1 MLEQIQ
7 MKQFCDLRKQVIAR
21 EYRHLNEEQR
31 KGVLTT
37 EGPLLLLAGAGSGKT
52 TVLIN
57 RIANLM
63 KYGCGSD
70 SNEVPDWVKP
80 EDLTYLAEYRKR
92 PEESQRQRAEML
104 CKLHPAV
111 PWSILA
117 ITFTNKA
124 AGELKERLERM
135 LGPAANDVWAATFH
149 SACVR
154 ILRRDIDRLGFSN
167 SFTIYDT
174 DDSIRVIKEIL
185 KALNLDEKSYAP
197 RTVLGYISRAKDR
210 MLLAGDYL
218 AECKKSGDVRQEQ
231 IAKLYREY
239 ERRLWEADA
248 LDFDDLILHTVRL
261 LLEQPEAREYW
272 QNKFRYVLIDEY
284 QDTNHL
290 QYLLASTLA
299 GKWENICVVGD
310 DDQSIYRFRGATIE
324 NILDFE
330 KQYRGARVIRL
341 EQNYRSTKNILEAAN
356 AVIHNNRG
364 RKGKELWTDHE
375 SGDKLKL
382 YMAMN
387 ESDEAQYVA
396 AQIMAGISQG
406 RQWQDHAVL
415 YRMNAQSNAM
425 EYAFKRNG
433 IPYRIIGG
441 TRFFDRAEVKDMLA
455 YLCVIN
461 NPADD
466 LRLRRVINKPARGIG
481 TRTIDQASAIAAA
494 EGVALFEVVRH
505 AKRYPELQRSSV
517 KLEKFVTLIETL
529 QKQAEELEL
538 ADFYEEVLGATG
550 YIAALEAKNTVE
562 NRTRIENA
570 QELRSSIQSYVE
582 GAEEPAL
589 HGFLDEVALYT
600 NLDSADSSENCV
612 VMMTMHAAKGLEF
625 PRVFIV
631 GMEEGIFPGSR
642 SIGEAEELEE
652 ERRLCY
658 VALTRAEEQLY
669 LTCANQRMLFGH
681 TMSNMPS
688 RFADEIPDRY
698 LDRIGKPRQE
708 HAEERE
714 YGGRLQGEYQE
725 RQDYYAQRRS
735 ERRDFGGSYSA
746 PSAQSGGGG
755 SAGKPIGGGI
765 SIGGRGKGKPV
776 QQSGRSRPAT
786 QQPALLGKYQKGQM
800 VRHTAFGD
808 GMIVAVTPM
817 GGDALLEVAFD
828 GIGTKK
834 LMLKAASQ
842 HMEKR

>member
-1 MLEQIQ
+1 MLEQTQI
-7 MKQFCDLRKQVIAR
+7 KQFSNLRKQVIAK
-21 EYRHLNEEQR
+21 EYSHLNGEQR

-52 TVLIN
+52 TVLIH
-57 RIANLM
+57 RIANLI

-70 SNEVPDWVKP
+70 SNEVSDWVTP
-80 EDLTYLAEYRKR
+80 EDLRYLEEYVQK
-92 PEESQRQRAEML
+92 PEESKRQRAEML
-104 CKLHPAV
+104 CKVRPVA

-135 LGPAANDVWAATFH
+135 LGPEATDIWAATFH

-154 ILRRDIDRLGFSN
+154 ILRRDIDQLGFSN

-174 DDSIRVIKEIL
+174 DDSIRVVKEIL
-185 KALNLDEKSYAP
+185 KAFNLDDKAYPP

-210 MLLAGDYL
+210 MLLSGDYL
-218 AECKKSGDVRQEQ
+218 AECKKTGDFRQKE
-231 IAKLYREY
+231 IGKIYREY

-248 LDFDDLILHTVRL
+248 LDFDDLIFHTVRL
-261 LLEQPEAREYW
+261 LLEHSEVREYW

-299 GKWENICVVGD
+299 GKWKNICVVGD

-324 NILDFE
+324 NILEFE
-330 KQYRGARVIRL
+330 NQYPSARVIRL
-341 EQNYRSTKNILEAAN
+341 EQNYRSTKNILESAN
-356 AVIHNNRG
+356 AVIRNNRG
-364 RKGKELWTDHE
+364 RKGKKLWTEHG
-375 SGDKLKL
+375 SGDQIKL

-396 AQIMAGISQG
+396 AQILAGISQG
-406 RQWQDHAVL
+406 RRWQDHAVL

-441 TRFFDRAEVKDMLA
+441 TRFFDRAEVKDMLG

-466 LRLRRVINKPARGIG
+466 LRLRRIINRPVRGIG
-481 TRTIDQASAIAAA
+481 TKTVEQASEIAAA
-494 EGVALFEVVRH
+494 NGIALFEVICH
-505 AKRYPELQRSSV
+505 AKRYPELQRSSL
-517 KLEKFVTLIETL
+517 KLEQFAMMMKTL
-529 QKQAEELEL
+529 QKQAKELEL
-538 ADFYEEVLGATG
+538 ADFYEAVLRETG
-550 YIAALEAKNTVE
+550 YIAALEVKNTVE

-570 QELRSSIQSYVE
+570 RELHSSIQSYVE
-582 GAEEPAL
+582 GAEEPSL
-589 HGFLDEVALYT
+589 NGFLDEVALYT
-600 NLDSADSSENCV
+600 DLDHADSSENCV
-612 VMMTMHAAKGLEF
+612 MMMTMHAAKGLEF
-625 PRVFIV
+625 PRVFLV
-631 GMEEGIFPGSR
+631 GMEEGIFPGIR

-658 VALTRAEEQLY
+658 VALTRAKEQLY

-681 TMSNMPS
+681 TTSNLPS
-688 RFADEIPDRY
+688 RFADEIPECY
-698 LDRIGKPRQE
+698 LERIGKSKQERQ
-708 HAEERE
+708 EERE
-714 YGGRLQGEYQE
+714 YGGRWQSERQE
-725 RQDYYAQRRS
+725 RQDYYAQRRI
-735 ERRDFGGSYSA
+735 ERRDFGGNYSA
-746 PSAQSGGGG
+746 RTMGEAGAG
-755 SAGKPIGGGI
+755 SKKPLGGGI
-765 SIGGRGKGKPV
+765 SIGA
-776 QQSGRSRPAT
+776 SRKKKTAESARPGMQVGDSAS
-786 QQPALLGKYQKGQM
+786 LLGQYQKGQR

-842 HMEKR
+842 HMKKQ